1 MIGNGK
7 SGYEEN
13 GGYATIAEL
22 NTPLD
27 IAIDVSGN
35 IYIVDSSNHII
46 RLVTK
51 ATGLITTVAGTPT
64 LRGFT
69 GDGAQ
74 ATLGNLRSPEGVAVD
89 AEGNIY
95 IADTGNNRIR
105 LVTKSTGIITT
116 VAGTGSAAYTGDK
129 GLATAATL
137 SAPRDVAVDA
147 SGNIYIADFS
157 NDCIRLVTKSTGII
171 TTVAG
176 TGKNGYDGDGGPAV
190 TARLYG
196 CTSICLDVSGDLYIA
211 DYYNNVIRLLT
222 KSSGTITT
230 VIGTYELKGPRGV
243 ALDAS
248 GNIYI
253 ADNTDNR
260 IRKVTKST
268 GLISTVA
275 GIGESGYSGDG
286 GQATLAKLY
295 SCSGVAVDASGNV
308 YIADT
313 YNYRIRMYRT
323 LDDPSALPGPTTS
336 PITSPPSIAISS
348 RPSASLPGQ

>member
-1 MIGNGK
+1 VIGNGN

-64 LRGFT
+64 LLGFT

-95 IADTGNNRIR
+95 IADTGNHRIR

-116 VAGTGSAAYTGDK
+116 VAGTGSATYTGDK

-137 SAPRDVAVDA
+137 STPRDVAVDA

-157 NDCIRLVTKSTGII
+157 NNCIRLVTKSTGII

-176 TGKNGYDGDGGPAV
+176 TGKIGYDGDGGPAV
-190 TARLYG
+190 TARLNG
-196 CTSICLDVSGDLYIA
+196 CTSIYLDVSGDLYIA
-211 DYYNNVIRLLT
+211 EYYNNVIRLLT
-222 KSSGTITT
+222 KSSGAITT

-253 ADNTDNR
+253 ADSTDNR

-275 GIGESGYSGDG
+275 GIGKSGYSGDG

-313 YNYRIRMYRT
+313 YNHRIRMYSSV
-323 LDDPSALPGPTTS
+323 DDTIALPGPTTS
-336 PITSPPSIAISS
+336 PITSPPSITITS

>member
-7 SGYEEN
+7 SGYEGN
-13 GGYATIAEL
+13 GGYATIAAL

-89 AEGNIY
+89 ASGNIY

-116 VAGTGSAAYTGDK
+116 VAGTGSDAYTGDK

-157 NDCIRLVTKSTGII
+157 NNCIRLVTKSTGII

-313 YNYRIRMYRT
+313 YNYRIRMYST
-323 LDDPSALPGPTTS
+323 VDGTTALPGPTTS
-336 PITSPPSIAISS
+336 PITSPPSIAITS